1 MTSQA
6 GRTVSGQ
13 SAGSGQWPEVAGSP
27 PRQGTAGG
35 TAPQSDAHRLRWR
48 CGSWGRC
55 GFREKRN
62 GCARPGRRAPLFRP
76 APPSP
81 RGPPATSAPR
91 REATALG
98 LRPPRCSLRSPVS
111 LRSNPRAR
119 PSRAGGGPS
128 TESDTPAFPGP
139 RASLWVPGKLL
150 YSLRMGHASPQRGFG
165 ERQGSDSGVSAPP
178 RPRPG
183 SRALPLRCGISKA
196 GTDLRSPPAL
206 SRKTVAPCA
215 WPRRFG
221 GGSLATSRLGLS

>member
-13 SAGSGQWPEVAGSP
+13 SAGSGQWPEAAGSP

-62 GCARPGRRAPLFRP
+62 GCARPGRRAPQLRP

-98 LRPPRCSLRSPVS
+98 LRPPRRSLRSPVS
-111 LRSNPRAR
+111 LRPEPQGA
-119 PSRAGGGPS
+119 AL
-128 TESDTPAFPGP
+128 PGW
-139 RASLWVPGKLL
+139 RRTL
-150 YSLRMGHASPQRGFG
+150 YG
-165 ERQGSDSGVSAPP
+165 ERHARFSGTAGIAL
-178 RPRPG
+178 G
-183 SRALPLRCGISKA
+183 SREAALLTPNGSRVSPARLW
-196 GTDLRSPPAL
+196 GT
-206 SRKTVAPCA
+206 TGV
-215 WPRRFG
+215 
-221 GGSLATSRLGLS
+221 

>member
-1 MTSQA
+1 MA
-6 GRTVSGQ
+6 RALGR
-13 SAGSGQWPEVAGSP
+13 GSGQRRRGHHPGRARPGAP
-27 PRQGTAGG
+27 
-35 TAPQSDAHRLRWR
+35 APQSDAHRLRWR

-98 LRPPRCSLRSPVS
+98 LRPPRRSLRSPVS
-111 LRSNPRAR
+111 LRPEPQGAALPGWRRTLYGERHAR
-119 PSRAGGGPS
+119 FSGTAGIALGSP
-128 TESDTPAFPGP
+128 EA
-139 RASLWVPGKLL
+139 AH
-150 YSLRMGHASPQRGFG
+150 SLRMGHASPQRGFG

-206 SRKTVAPCA
+206 SRQTVAPCA